1 MSRLGSIGGRL
12 YRGEVSFDFVG
23 RRKLWYTISGLIL
36 VICILAL
43 AFRGLN
49 YSVEFKG
56 GSLFQFQAPGAS
68 TSQIASVVKN
78 AGGGDDPIVT
88 QLGVGQKAKW
98 QVQTNKLSYPD
109 QVKVQDAL
117 ASNLHVAGGPN
128 AISPSF
134 TSASWGAQITHKA
147 LQGLI
152 VFLVLIVIY
161 LSIAFEWKMAAAAFV
176 ALIHDIVITTGIYAL
191 AGFQVSPATVIGLL
205 TILGY
210 SLYDTVVVFD
220 KVRENTAGLLATE
233 RSTYSQAA
241 NLALNQTLVRSIN
254 TSLIALLPVTAIL
267 LVAVIF
273 LGTGELQDLS
283 LVLFVG
289 MLSGTYSSI
298 CIATP
303 VLAALKEREPR
314 YQQLARR
321 VALRASGGRSAQ
333 RARAK
338 AEKAEKAGAAGRSQG
353 TAGGPGPGPAA
364 GNGPQVLAG
373 SDTDMAAEP
382 DEDDYDEAAADAETA
397 DAETAGAA
405 GPGEPVPATR
415 AASGGSAPGAAPGA
429 RPGPRQQPRRTS
441 AARRRPAGKKKRR

>member
-98 QVQTNKLSYPD
+98 QVQTNKLSYPE

-303 VLAALKEREPR
+303 VLTALKEREPR
-314 YQQLARR
+314 YKQLARR
-321 VALRASGGRSAQ
+321 VALRESGGRAAQ

-338 AEKAEKAGAAGRSQG
+338 AEKAGAAGRGQG
-353 TAGGPGPGPAA
+353 TAGGPGPGTEA
-364 GNGPQVLAG
+364 GPQVPAG
-373 SDTDMAAEP
+373 SDADAAAEP
-382 DEDDYDEAAADAETA
+382 REEDYDVAAAAAETA
-397 DAETAGAA
+397 DA

-415 AASGGSAPGAAPGA
+415 AAPGSVPRGAPGA

>member
-68 TSQIASVVKN
+68 TSQIASVVKD
-78 AGGGDDPIVT
+78 AGGGDDPVVT

-98 QVQTNKLSYPD
+98 QVQTNKLSYPE

-161 LSIAFEWKMAAAAFV
+161 LSIAFEWKMAVAAFV

-254 TSLIALLPVTAIL
+254 TSLIALLPVAAIL
-267 LVAVIF
+267 LVAVIV

-314 YQQLARR
+314 YKQLARR
-321 VALRASGGRSAQ
+321 VALRESGGRAAQ

-338 AEKAEKAGAAGRSQG
+338 AEKAGAAGRGQG
-353 TAGGPGPGPAA
+353 TAGGPGPGTEA
-364 GNGPQVLAG
+364 GPQVPAG
-373 SDTDMAAEP
+373 SDADAAAEP
-382 DEDDYDEAAADAETA
+382 REEDYDEAAADAETA
-397 DAETAGAA
+397 DA

-415 AASGGSAPGAAPGA
+415 AAPGSVPRGAPGA